1 MTHLSRSVMT
11 GTPLNGT
18 KNVDLPRYD
27 RGIGIGLL
35 ATAAGQNR
43 PKRARIGRFLRS
55 AYLATGCPDW
65 RCLFAAVFP
74 CSRTAR
80 RPSFRPTRPILSK
93 LRPCN
98 LWAIP
103 RPARVAQLF
112 KPGKSTLIR

>member
-43 PKRARIGRFLRS
+43 PETGQNRRFLRS

-65 RCLFAAVFP
+65 RCLSRRRVPLLEDSTPAEFP
-74 CSRTAR
+74 
-80 RPSFRPTRPILSK
+80 PH
-93 LRPCN
+93 N
-98 LWAIP
+98 G
-103 RPARVAQLF
+103 QY
-112 KPGKSTLIR
+112 

>member
-43 PKRARIGRFLRS
+43 PKRARIAGSCGARISRLGARIGGVS
-55 AYLATGCPDW
+55 SP
-65 RCLFAAVFP
+65 P
-74 CSRTAR
+74 CS
-80 RPSFRPTRPILSK
+80 
-93 LRPCN
+93 
-98 LWAIP
+98 
-103 RPARVAQLF
+103 PARGQHAGRVSAPHGQY
-112 KPGKSTLIR
+112 